1 MAARMNSPAP
11 FGQTATKARFS
22 LDEFVRIYESG
33 ALGDSRLELVD
44 GEIERMSPAMG
55 THFGFQ
61 GDVFGALISAVGK
74 RAVVEAG
81 IDLGDA
87 TMLGCDVAVLHAP
100 MRERRFLQPDE
111 VLLAIEVADTTLD
124 RDLGMKRHR
133 YAEAGIAHYWVVDT
147 HRSVVHVFSRPAEGD
162 YAGLELV
169 PFGSPLAVPGTD
181 ATITLT

>member
-1 MAARMNSPAP
+1 MRPRVNSPAH
-11 FGQTATKARFS
+11 FGQAVTKARFS
-22 LDEFVRIYESG
+22 LDEFIRIYESG

-55 THFGFQ
+55 THFNQHTSIIGSLW
-61 GDVFGALISAVGK
+61 ALLGN

-87 TMLGCDVAVLHAP
+87 TMLACDVAVLHAP
-100 MRERRFLQPDE
+100 MGERRFLQPDE
-111 VLLAIEVADTTLD
+111 VWLAIEIADATLD
-124 RDLGMKRHR
+124 RDLGIKRHK

-147 HRSVVHVFSRPAEGD
+147 HRSVVHVFSRPADGD
-162 YAGLELV
+162 YNGLELI
-169 PFGSPLAVPGTD
+169 PFGRPLAVPGTD